1 MDIQTISVKKLRE
14 NFPWVKEELE
24 AGRQLMLVYRSKP
37 LAELKP
43 VGRQRRSFSKK
54 QLEEWIRQDTLT
66 QKEQKQV
73 EEIINRLP

>member
-24 AGRQLMLVYRSKP
+24 AGKQLTLVYRSKP

-43 VGRQRRSFSKK
+43 IVRQRRSFSKK
-54 QLEEWIRQDTLT
+54 QLNDWIKEDALT
-66 QKEQKQV
+66 QKEQKQI